1 MAYIKHEIIPSE
13 KINHILSKANGASI
27 HEAETIVCKA
37 EALKG
42 LTPEETAILLQCK
55 DRRVRELLCKTAEK
69 VKESI
74 YGKRLVLFAPLYLS
88 NRCVNRCIYCGF
100 RRGNQ
105 SLPRKTLTDDEIRSE
120 TEALIRDG
128 HKRVLVVAGEDP
140 KDCGVDYIE
149 RAIDIIYSTR
159 VGREE
164 IRRINVNVAPLTVE
178 EFRRLKSAGIGTY
191 QLFQETYHLPTYKK
205 IHPKGPKSNY
215 HYRLTAMDR
224 AMMAGIDDVGIGAL
238 FGLYDYKFEV
248 LALLYHAQHLENRF
262 GVGPHTISVPRIEP
276 AADAPF
282 SINPPHAVPDEDFMK
297 LVAILRL
304 AIPYTGIILST
315 RERAELRDR
324 LFHIGV
330 SQISANSRT
339 YPGGY
344 TEGNKNPPPLNP
356 LSQGEGK
363 QQLLSPPS
371 MGGGKGEGGTGSPN
385 DKGQFSIGDFRTTEE
400 VIRAIS
406 KDGFSPSFC
415 TACYRV
421 GRTGKEFMNHAKP
434 GEIQRFCLPNSILSF
449 KEYLLDHGGEELRRT
464 GEILIEEETAAI
476 EDSKLRKATL
486 KKLEEIEE
494 GKRDLYF

>member
-1 MAYIKHEIIPSE
+1 MQQDIIPSE
-13 KINHILSKANGASI
+13 KIDHILKKVTGASI
-27 HEAETIVCKA
+27 HEAEAIVRKA
-37 EALKG
+37 EGLKG
-42 LTPEETAILLQCK
+42 LTPEDTAILLQC
-55 DRRVRELLCKTAEK
+55 DDGWIRELLYKTAEK

-88 NRCVNRCIYCGF
+88 NRCVNQCLYCGF
-100 RRGNQ
+100 RKGNQ
-105 SLPRKTLTDDEIRSE
+105 SLSRKTLTGEEIRSE

-128 HKRVLVVAGEDP
+128 HKRVLVVTGEDP
-140 KDCGVDYIE
+140 KECGIDYIE

-159 VGREE
+159 IGNGE

-191 QLFQETYHLPTYKK
+191 QLFQETYHIPTYKK
-205 IHPKGPKSNY
+205 VHPKGPKSNY

-224 AMMAGIDDVGIGAL
+224 AMEAGIDDVGIGAL

-248 LALLYHAQHLENRF
+248 LALLHHAQHLENRF

-276 AADAPF
+276 AADAPY
-282 SINPPHAVPDEDFMK
+282 SIKPPHAVPDEDFMK

-330 SQISANSRT
+330 SQISANSRP

-344 TEGNKNPPPLNP
+344 TEKIEDPSPHPSP
-356 LSQGEGK
+356 TRGEGE
-363 QQLLSPPS
+363 LFPPPS
-371 MGGGKGEGGTGSPN
+371 MGGGKGEGGPCPPN

-400 VIRAIS
+400 VIRSIAQ
-406 KDGFSPSFC
+406 DGFSPSFC

-421 GRTGKEFMNHAKP
+421 GRTGKEFMDHAKP
-434 GEIQRFCLPNSILSF
+434 GDIQRFCLPNSILSF
-449 KEYLLDHGGEELRRT
+449 KEYLLDYGGEELRKI
-464 GEILIEEETAAI
+464 GETLIEEEINSI
-476 EDSKLRKATL
+476 ENPKLRKVTL